1 MAARAFFISETYLKD
16 NSPLTANIDVAEIYP
31 FAKTVED
38 IYIQEAIGT
47 KLYEDLI
54 TKINADSTLAS
65 YPNELVLVRKIRDAV
80 LWLTI
85 YDALPFIAT
94 KIRNIGVVQQA
105 GENLTN
111 ADKPNEWA
119 LRKECKDKGDFY
131 LERVQRY
138 LCSYHSL
145 FPLYR
150 TNIKDDIY
158 PNVDSPTPNMD
169 IAFDNDLNNIDTR
182 FARKWLNS

>member
-16 NSPLTANIDVAEIYP
+16 NSPLPANIDVAEIYP
-31 FAKTVED
+31 FAKTAED
-38 IYIQEAIGT
+38 IYIQDAIGT

-54 TKINADSTLAS
+54 TKINSDSTLAS
-65 YPNELVLVRKIRDAV
+65 YPDELTLVRKLRDAL
-80 LWLTI
+80 LWYTI

-94 KIRNIGVVQQA
+94 KIRNIGLVQQA

-111 ADKPNEWA
+111 ADKGNEWA
-119 LRKECKDKGDFY
+119 LRKECKEKADFY

-150 TNIKDDIY
+150 TNTKDDVY
-158 PNVDSPTPNMD
+158 PDVDAPGSGLD
-169 IAFDNDLNNIDTR
+169 IAFDNDLNYIDTK
-182 FARKWLNS
+182 FFRKWLSS